1 MCLVQ
6 MTSEESQQGCVD
18 GPCNSL
24 HVPRIVTCSF
34 DSLVGRSRIPIVAS
48 DTFEKIENEGKVEI
62 KVCNRDSY
70 LLGNQAMRKRANSRK
85 EHYNNPKR

>member
-1 MCLVQ
+1 
-6 MTSEESQQGCVD
+6 VD

-48 DTFEKIENEGKVEI
+48 DTSKKPRTREDGKSRYVIITRTCYEI
-62 KVCNRDSY
+62 R
-70 LLGNQAMRKRANSRK
+70 AMRKRVDRLK
-85 EHYNNPKR
+85 DHYNNPKR